1 MTSTPFIV
9 GITGGSGSGKTLFL
23 RKLMDAFSPEQ
34 ICLIS
39 QDNYYRPRDQ
49 QPLDENGVCNFDTP
63 LSIDFEL
70 YASHIRELRD
80 GKRVEKLEY
89 TFNNHNV
96 KPEMLVFNPSPVIVV
111 EGIFVFYFA
120 EIARLLDLKVFIDAP
135 SYLMMK
141 RRIVRDR
148 DERGYDLADVLYR
161 YEKHVMPTYEKYIA
175 PFKSDADVIVPNN
188 LHFERALE
196 MLITYLKTK
205 VEGVKVR

>member
-23 RKLMDAFSPEQ
+23 RQLMNAFTPDQ

-39 QDNYYRPRDQ
+39 QDNYYRPRGE
-49 QPLDENGVCNFDTP
+49 QPLDENGICNFDTP

-70 YASHIRELRD
+70 YASHIRTLRE

-89 TFNNHNV
+89 TFNNHNI
-96 KPEMLVFNPSPVIVV
+96 KPEMLVFEPSPVIVV

-175 PFKSDADVIVPNN
+175 PFKSDADIIVPNN
-188 LHFERALE
+188 QHFERALDV
-196 MLITYLKTK
+196 LITYLKGK
-205 VEGVKVR
+205 VQSQS

>member
-23 RKLMDAFSPEQ
+23 RQLMNAFTPDQ

-39 QDNYYRPRDQ
+39 QDNYYRPRGE
-49 QPLDENGVCNFDTP
+49 QPLDENGICNFDTP

-70 YASHIRELRD
+70 YASHIRTLRE

-96 KPEMLVFNPSPVIVV
+96 KPEMLVFEPSPVIVV

-175 PFKSDADVIVPNN
+175 PFKSDADIIVPNN
-188 LHFERALE
+188 QHFERALDV
-196 MLITYLKTK
+196 LITYLKGK
-205 VEGVKVR
+205 VQNQS

>member
-23 RKLMDAFSPEQ
+23 RQLMNAFTAGQ

-39 QDNYYRPRDQ
+39 QDNYYRPREE
-49 QPLDENGVCNFDTP
+49 QPLDENGICNFDTP

-70 YASHIRELRD
+70 YASHIRTLRD

-89 TFNNHNV
+89 TFNNHKV
-96 KPEMLVFNPSPVIVV
+96 KPEMLVFEPSPVIVV
-111 EGIFVFYFA
+111 EGLFVFYFA
-120 EIARLLDLKVFIDAP
+120 EIAGLLDLKVFIDAP

-161 YEKHVMPTYEKYIA
+161 YEKHVMPAYEKYIA
-175 PFKSDADVIVPNN
+175 PFNSDADIIVPNN
-188 LHFERALE
+188 LHFERALD
-196 MLITYLKTK
+196 MLITYLKGK
-205 VEGVKVR
+205 V

>member
-23 RKLMDAFSPEQ
+23 RQLMNAFTAGQ

-39 QDNYYRPRDQ
+39 QDNYYRPREE
-49 QPLDENGVCNFDTP
+49 QPLDENGICNFDTP

-70 YASHIRELRD
+70 YASHIRTLRD

-89 TFNNHNV
+89 TFNNHKV
-96 KPEMLVFNPSPVIVV
+96 KPEMLVFEPSPVIVV
-111 EGIFVFYFA
+111 EGLFVFYFA
-120 EIARLLDLKVFIDAP
+120 EIAGLLDLKVFIDAP

-161 YEKHVMPTYEKYIA
+161 YEKHVMPAYEKYIA
-175 PFKSDADVIVPNN
+175 PFKSDADIIVPNN
-188 LHFERALE
+188 LHFERALD
-196 MLITYLKTK
+196 MLITYLKGK
-205 VEGVKVR
+205 V